1 MNLKIKNHRLSRKLS
16 RNICKVSVTKILS
29 YKRVKKSIDKKN
41 KNKIPITYITN
52 WKKKQSL

>member
-16 RNICKVSVTKILS
+16 RNICKVSVMKNLS

-52 WKKKQSL
+52 